1 MLPKAISVSPCVV
14 AKSENRSS
22 GKMYRR
28 ETRSIPIATFVMLS
42 LWVKA
47 TTESAVQSALF
58 DKKKMLTGIMA
69 VQMSRSINNLISE
82 YYEGSL

>member
-1 MLPKAISVSPCVV
+1 
-14 AKSENRSS
+14 
-22 GKMYRR
+22 
-28 ETRSIPIATFVMLS
+28 MLS

-69 VQMSRSINNLISE
+69 VQMSKSINNLISE
-82 YYEGSL
+82 YYEESL